1 MGSTTGS
8 HWFRGKDSPLPTPNQ
23 RSWHTRT
30 CLKECEPLLSLLLLL
45 LVCSS
50 ITTAPLLTITANW
63 QKWILQLGD
72 KSEAWTGMSAQG
84 LISSSLSDPAEYWA
98 MRCQINFLSLAGS
111 WVWLPSKL
119 PRVKRY
125 RILTEEEA
133 QHRRPP
139 LVQFSQAENTEP
151 LPCVLYSCA
160 LSHSVQEKQK
170 LTCLPHHHHRL
181 RSIWATWHGAFIYS
195 RFCEYICLSCAVFT
209 ATNYL
214 RAAPL

>member
-1 MGSTTGS
+1 MCIA
-8 HWFRGKDSPLPTPNQ
+8 GKMLAWRPVLYIIHTVYDPGGLYAPQAANHIKIMHLRIVGNHSQHGQHNRFTLVQRKRQSPPDSQPEVLTYTHVFKGV
-23 RSWHTRT
+23 WT
-30 CLKECEPLLSLLLLL
+30 LLSLLLLL

-119 PRVKRY
+119 PRVKR
-125 RILTEEEA
+125 
-133 QHRRPP
+133 
-139 LVQFSQAENTEP
+139 
-151 LPCVLYSCA
+151 
-160 LSHSVQEKQK
+160 
-170 LTCLPHHHHRL
+170 
-181 RSIWATWHGAFIYS
+181 
-195 RFCEYICLSCAVFT
+195 
-209 ATNYL
+209 
-214 RAAPL
+214 